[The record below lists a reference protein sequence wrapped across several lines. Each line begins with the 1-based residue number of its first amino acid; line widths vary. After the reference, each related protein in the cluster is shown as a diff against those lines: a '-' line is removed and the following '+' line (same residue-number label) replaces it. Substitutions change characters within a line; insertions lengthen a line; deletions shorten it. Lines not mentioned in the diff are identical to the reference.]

1 MGQGH
6 WLVTQG
12 NGNKGIDQ
20 NNDKHLGFSRDVTH
34 NYQGC
39 HTFWLL
45 AVREAAPAYFL
56 WLSHTGIE
64 SGLGLSKPSIPPQGK
79 VKDTLP

>member
-12 NGNKGIDQ
+12 DGNKVMDQ
-20 NNDKHLGFSRDVTH
+20 NNDKDLGFGRDVTH

-64 SGLGLSKPSIPPQGK
+64 SGLGTSKPSIPPQGK